1 MDNEWTTKITLGH
14 WEFNDLG
21 LDKAFEEP
29 NSLEFPPKSI
39 MVAQKQSIPREGYRG
54 MSDRIGTISKTL
66 INILKREQGQNL
78 ASEGG
83 NTHQSPGE
91 GSILEGVISPPLS
104 QKKFS
109 QRSSSIAITGE
120 KRGGLWTCLVLSS
133 LIDEDTMTDYVEKL
147 QKTLNIFTH
156 QQSSGRCLAFLI
168 LLGHLCRHLH
178 YEYENI
184 LGSLTEIVDI
194 GV

>member
-1 MDNEWTTKITLGH
+1 MDSEWTTKITLGH

-21 LDKAFEEP
+21 LDETFEEP
-29 NSLEFPPKSI
+29 NSLDFPPRSI
-39 MVAQKQSIPREGYRG
+39 MAAQKQKMRSEGYRG
-54 MSDRIGTISKTL
+54 MSDRIGTISKAL
-66 INILKREQGQNL
+66 INVLKREQGQNM
-78 ASEGG
+78 ASGGG
-83 NTHQSPGE
+83 NTYQSPGA
-91 GSILEGVISPPLS
+91 GGILEGVISPPLS
-104 QKKFS
+104 QKKFG

-133 LIDEDTMTDYVEKL
+133 LIDEDTMTEYIEKL
-147 QKTLNIFTH
+147 QDTLNIFTH

-178 YEYENI
+178 YEYESI
-184 LGSLTEIVDI
+184 LGNLTDIVDI

>member
-14 WEFNDLG
+14 WEFNDLD

-39 MVAQKQSIPREGYRG
+39 MAAQKQIMRAEGYRG

-66 INILKREQGQNL
+66 INVLKREQGQNM
-78 ASEGG
+78 ASEGD
-83 NTHQSPGE
+83 NTHQGLGE
-91 GSILEGVISPPLS
+91 SGILEGVISPPLS
-104 QKKFS
+104 QKKFG

-133 LIDEDTMTDYVEKL
+133 LIDEDTMTDYIEKL
-147 QKTLNIFTH
+147 QGTLNIFNH

>member
-1 MDNEWTTKITLGH
+1 MDSEWTTKITLGH

-21 LDKAFEEP
+21 LDETFEEP
-29 NSLEFPPKSI
+29 NSLDFPPRSI
-39 MVAQKQSIPREGYRG
+39 MAAQKQKIRSEGYRG
-54 MSDRIGTISKTL
+54 MSGRIGTISKAL
-66 INILKREQGQNL
+66 INVLKREQGQNM
-78 ASEGG
+78 ASGGG
-83 NTHQSPGE
+83 NTYQSPGA
-91 GSILEGVISPPLS
+91 GGILEGVISPPLS
-104 QKKFS
+104 QKKFG

-133 LIDEDTMTDYVEKL
+133 LIDEDTMTEYIEKL
-147 QKTLNIFTH
+147 QDTLNIFTH

-178 YEYENI
+178 YEYESI
-184 LGSLTEIVDI
+184 LGNLTDIVDI

>member
-14 WEFNDLG
+14 WEFNDLD
-21 LDKAFEEP
+21 LDKTFEEP

-39 MVAQKQSIPREGYRG
+39 MAAQKQIVRSYRG
-54 MSDRIGTISKTL
+54 MSDRVGTTSKTL
-66 INILKREQGQNL
+66 INILKREKGQNMAL
-78 ASEGG
+78 EGG
-83 NTHQSPGE
+83 NTHQGPGE
-91 GSILEGVISPPLS
+91 GGILEGVISPPLS
-104 QKKFS
+104 QKKFG

-133 LIDEDTMTDYVEKL
+133 LIDEDTMTDYIEKL
-147 QKTLNIFTH
+147 QGTLNIFTH
-156 QQSSGRCLAFLI
+156 QQSSGRCLAFLV